1 MGSASAKWA
10 IMAPIFVPM
19 MMRLGLSPELTQT
32 AFRIGGDSTTNIIT
46 PLMSYFAM
54 IIMFAQKY
62 DKDSGIGTL
71 ISTMLPYSIVFL
83 IGWTGLMAF
92 WYFLNLP
99 LGPGA
104 FIHI

>member
-1 MGSASAKWA
+1 
-10 IMAPIFVPM
+10 
-19 MMRLGLSPELTQT
+19 
-32 AFRIGGDSTTNIIT
+32 
-46 PLMSYFAM
+46 M